1 MPGILPMKV
10 IKVGNGT
17 QSRIAQACDR
27 CRSKKIRCDGI
38 RPSCSQCASVGFEC
52 KTSDKL
58 SRRAFP
64 RGYTESLEERVRALE
79 AEVRELKSL
88 LDEKDEKIDVLS
100 RIRSF
105 SPPSQ
110 KLPSPPASQTRAS
123 PPQPKPSVPSI
134 SGEDV
139 IQVQQDFSQSSKP
152 TPDAPYTGLSS
163 TRGFADS
170 LTRRLA
176 GEAKLSSQ
184 LSTRTLTAL
193 PPPLSHIQANPEA
206 KTPPRI
212 VSDQLINIF
221 FQEWAPMYPVVH
233 RPTILKAYEQYLGM
247 SGTLPENSHI
257 MTQLNLIFG
266 VAALSSTSRTSQDPT
281 FFEGNWFPALEAL
294 SSNISIPTMQ
304 CLVLAQVYCMA
315 KGDYRSLVRY
325 RSLAVGLCHQLGLH
339 QDQKRFSLDPLA
351 TETRKK
357 VFWCQYVLD
366 RFASALTGLPILLRE
381 EDIRTEYPVDV
392 DDENVTESGFLPTL
406 PGESTRLSSAI
417 ALFGASRILGKA
429 LEELYHSEQ
438 NYEIVVSKLR
448 SISDQLDEWQRSLPS
463 HLRLEFVQDKPST
476 NVTSSRSLLL
486 SLAYYF
492 IRSLIHRPAVCFGSK
507 NIKPPSMLALSSSS
521 KHIVQIMQL
530 LDERRLCLSLSFNRK
545 ELVFLSGLAL
555 LWQNVDVKRES
566 KIAQESQRL
575 LKAVVDLL
583 KTESMPAAAEFSVLA
598 NALMSWDGGKRVTA
612 KLGQA
617 HELLAPPQ
625 KFSPES
631 PNTQLQ
637 AWKARMSTSAGS
649 GQALKH
655 EAPSRR
661 ATVSGGSPPYDANV
675 LKSPNRANLS
685 LTQQGHLS
693 TSDLKVDR
701 SHSLGNSPGN
711 RSEPGLLLPGNLD
724 PGPGP
729 LTTSDWEYVVSDM
742 DRGFSNIFNGI
753 YGGKECG
760 DDGGPFTSLKTE
772 YEMKRP
778 DVPLP
783 LLPQHPDLRGMTPD
797 PWSGSTS
804 DLHTDRGPQSVFSYS
819 EESMASVDD
828 GAPIGDAVVPFR
840 GIIMPATDD
849 NLGGYG
855 LSNGWRRLAV

>member
-1 MPGILPMKV
+1 MKV

-163 TRGFADS
+163 TRGFAGRFASSYRLSWLENIGSLTTVVDS

-266 VAALSSTSRTSQDPT
+266 VAALSSTVSCFLFRR
-281 FFEGNWFPALEAL
+281 FC
-294 SSNISIPTMQ
+294 SSD
-304 CLVLAQVYCMA
+304 C
-315 KGDYRSLVRY
+315 
-325 RSLAVGLCHQLGLH
+325 
-339 QDQKRFSLDPLA
+339 
-351 TETRKK
+351 
-357 VFWCQYVLD
+357 
-366 RFASALTGLPILLRE
+366 
-381 EDIRTEYPVDV
+381 
-392 DDENVTESGFLPTL
+392 
-406 PGESTRLSSAI
+406 
-417 ALFGASRILGKA
+417 
-429 LEELYHSEQ
+429 
-438 NYEIVVSKLR
+438 
-448 SISDQLDEWQRSLPS
+448 
-463 HLRLEFVQDKPST
+463 
-476 NVTSSRSLLL
+476 
-486 SLAYYF
+486 
-492 IRSLIHRPAVCFGSK
+492 
-507 NIKPPSMLALSSSS
+507 
-521 KHIVQIMQL
+521 
-530 LDERRLCLSLSFNRK
+530 
-545 ELVFLSGLAL
+545 
-555 LWQNVDVKRES
+555 
-566 KIAQESQRL
+566 
-575 LKAVVDLL
+575 
-583 KTESMPAAAEFSVLA
+583 
-598 NALMSWDGGKRVTA
+598 
-612 KLGQA
+612 
-617 HELLAPPQ
+617 
-625 KFSPES
+625 
-631 PNTQLQ
+631 
-637 AWKARMSTSAGS
+637 
-649 GQALKH
+649 
-655 EAPSRR
+655 
-661 ATVSGGSPPYDANV
+661 
-675 LKSPNRANLS
+675 
-685 LTQQGHLS
+685 
-693 TSDLKVDR
+693 
-701 SHSLGNSPGN
+701 
-711 RSEPGLLLPGNLD
+711 
-724 PGPGP
+724 
-729 LTTSDWEYVVSDM
+729 
-742 DRGFSNIFNGI
+742 
-753 YGGKECG
+753 
-760 DDGGPFTSLKTE
+760 
-772 YEMKRP
+772 
-778 DVPLP
+778 
-783 LLPQHPDLRGMTPD
+783 
-797 PWSGSTS
+797 
-804 DLHTDRGPQSVFSYS
+804 
-819 EESMASVDD
+819 
-828 GAPIGDAVVPFR
+828 PFR
-840 GIIMPATDD
+840 
-849 NLGGYG
+849 
-855 LSNGWRRLAV
+855 S